1 MVNNMG
7 DDIVKRM
14 RDMERI
20 LGEMQD
26 TGLGLMD
33 SLLRDAFSPDN
44 FLRYAASLGID
55 LSQFPNMVTESGG
68 SDPYQFL
75 CLEKTATEAEV
86 KKRYRKLMRVLHPDT
101 TKTEGTNRIC
111 QMVNEAYQQ
120 ILKERGWR

>member
-1 MVNNMG
+1 MVSDMG
-7 DDIVKRM
+7 EDIVRRL

-33 SLLRDAFSPDN
+33 SLLRDAFSMEN
-44 FLRYAASLGID
+44 FLRYAAGLGID
-55 LSQFPNMVTESGG
+55 LSQFSNMDTESGG
-68 SDPYQFL
+68 LDPYPFL

-101 TKTEGTNRIC
+101 AEAEGTKRLC

>member
-1 MVNNMG
+1 MG
-7 DDIVKRM
+7 EDIVRRL

-26 TGLGLMD
+26 TSLGLMD
-33 SLLRDAFSPDN
+33 SLLRDAFSLEN
-44 FLRYAASLGID
+44 FLRYGAGLGID
-55 LSQFPNMVTESGG
+55 LSQFPNLTTQPGN

-75 CLEKTATEAEV
+75 GLEKTATETEV

-101 TKTEGTNRIC
+101 AKTEGTNHLC
-111 QMVNEAYQQ
+111 QIVNEAYQQ